1 MVYIYSACVLQT
13 ALYVGDPS
21 DLTISSALNLNETK
35 NLYIYCINLKMVF
48 VQFATPII
56 QV

>member
-13 ALYVGDPS
+13 ALYVGGPS
-21 DLTISSALNLNETK
+21 DLTMSSALNLNETK
-35 NLYIYCINLKMVF
+35 NLYIYCINLKMVC

-56 QV
+56 